1 MRGFAVVA
9 FLLWLVFC
17 CGIRGNHCFSIV
29 FNVCLRF
36 LCCAYTCMRFCC
48 GCVFAVVVVLLWLG
62 FRCGCG
68 FAVGTATLS
77 AKPLSNNSRVHSA
90 WSVHER
96 FHRQTQ
102 THTKSTAP
110 GNPPTNQ
117 ATQATTS
124 CTPCQRSLPHQP
136 SLAKLTIHPGPLIA
150 LPAPPSTVLKTS
162 KHATNTPTTS
172 RCLSDP
178 KKTSNTHENKRW

>member
-1 MRGFAVVA
+1 MEFVE
-9 FLLWLVFC
+9 
-17 CGIRGNHCFSIV
+17 IIV
-29 FNVCLRF
+29 FLCFQCVFLRF

-77 AKPLSNNSRVHSA
+77 AKPLSNNSRAHSA
-90 WSVHER
+90 WSVRER

-172 RCLSDP
+172 HCLSDP